1 MPDNRDIL
9 VITPNVELH
18 PEIGRFLWMMDEV
31 RFITKEVVAG
41 ISQAA
46 IDWSASPAT
55 NTIGTL
61 LYHIALVEIDWL
73 YYDMLDQELPDDMV
87 ALFPYDSRDET
98 RHLTVVN
105 AVPLS
110 EHLARLDTVR
120 TRFHEIFGSQSLE
133 DFRRPR
139 HLEEYDATP
148 EWIAYHLIEHEAGHR
163 GEMATI
169 RTLAELALGER
180 A

>member
-1 MPDNRDIL
+1 MPDARDIL
-9 VITPNVELH
+9 VITPPDGPH

-31 RFITKEVVAG
+31 RWITKDVVDG
-41 ISQAA
+41 ISQAV
-46 IDWSASPAT
+46 IDWSASPET

-73 YYDMLDQELPDDMV
+73 YFDMLEQELPDDMV
-87 ALFPYDSRDET
+87 ALFPYDSRDER

-105 AVPLS
+105 DVSLA
-110 EHLARLDTVR
+110 EHLERLDKVR
-120 TRFHEIFGSQSLE
+120 TRFHEIFGTLSLE
-133 DFRRPR
+133 DFRRIR
-139 HLEEYDATP
+139 HLEEYDTTP

-169 RTLAELALGER
+169 RTLAERALG
-180 A
+180 

>member
-1 MPDNRDIL
+1 MQDVRDSLI
-9 VITPNVELH
+9 ITPPATLH

-31 RFITKEVVAG
+31 RWITKDVVDG

-46 IDWSASPAT
+46 LDWSASPET

-73 YYDMLDQELPDDMV
+73 YLDALERDLPDDMV
-87 ALFPYDSRDET
+87 ALFPYDSRDEN

-105 AVPLS
+105 DVGLA

-120 TRFHEIFGSQSLE
+120 TRFHEVYATFSLD

-139 HLEEYDATP
+139 SLPDYDATP

-163 GEMATI
+163 GEIATI
-169 RTLAELALGER
+169 RTLAERALG
-180 A
+180 

>member
-1 MPDNRDIL
+1 MQDVRNTL
-9 VITPNVELH
+9 VITPLAALH
-18 PEIGRFLWMMDEV
+18 PEIGRFLWMMDDV
-31 RFITKEVVAG
+31 RTITKDVVAG

-46 IDWSASPAT
+46 LDWSAAPAT

-73 YYDMLDQELPDDMV
+73 YYDALQQDLPDDMV
-87 ALFPYDSRDET
+87 ALFPYDSRDEN

-105 AVPLS
+105 DVSLAD
-110 EHLARLDTVR
+110 HLARLDKVR
-120 TRFHEIFGSQSLE
+120 ARFHEVYATLSLD

-139 HLEEYDATP
+139 SLPEYDATP

-163 GEMATI
+163 GEIATI
-169 RTLAELALGER
+169 RTLAEIAIG
-180 A
+180 